1 MVRSK
6 LRFGHWLLIVTET
19 HKGAMSIRTKWPR
32 NAMSASFAA
41 DNSPNYRCTANN
53 SPFTLFA
60 NNSPPFVVRL
70 FEVRVFAS
78 SSA

>member
-32 NAMSASFAA
+32 IAMSASFAA

>member
-6 LRFGHWLLIVTET
+6 LRFGHWLLIVTQT
-19 HKGAMSIRTKWPR
+19 HKGVMSIRTKWPR
-32 NAMSASFAA
+32 IAMSASFAA

-53 SPFTLFA
+53 SAFALFTD
-60 NNSPPFVVRL
+60 NSPPFVVRV
-70 FEVRVFAS
+70 FEVRLFPS